1 MYLKLHFLIHAR
13 LSFFFFFFLFP
24 QNPQFL
30 KVISKKIKLC
40 LSSSFSEFNL
50 KKTIAFYFKYIG
62 KPSFS
67 GQKEKDK
74 NKTEWWLVRRT
85 FWVQRTDTS
94 HTKQVRR
101 ALMASPGRF
110 LSWLSFHYSS
120 KAGGCANKK
129 WIVGVWILNFE
140 KREWRPYKEKKGRKV
155 GGTK

>member
-1 MYLKLHFLIHAR
+1 MKLHFLIHAR
-13 LSFFFFFFLFP
+13 LSFFFFH
-24 QNPQFL
+24 
-30 KVISKKIKLC
+30 KILNFWKLYPKR
-40 LSSSFSEFNL
+40 SSYVSQAPSVNLTL

-74 NKTEWWLVRRT
+74 NKTEWWMVRRT

-110 LSWLSFHYSS
+110 LYWLSFHCSS

-129 WIVGVWILNFE
+129 WIVGAWILNFE